1 MLQLPFLNLNNG
13 SAKAALSIS
22 RYGPFHSDMELRTD
36 HNVVTQDLM
45 ARFTLDSA
53 TEFLFGSCVDS
64 LTAGLPYPHNVAP
77 PPSFIDSNA
86 FAKALLEAQTV
97 VAIRE
102 RAGPIWPLEEIWKD
116 KTQKPMQVVDG
127 YVEPIIQE
135 ALARMTPGKFDRKVA
150 SEHFEEGE
158 TLLDHLVQVTEG
170 RRIGI
175 LAETLMN
182 VP

>member
-1 MLQLPFLNLNNG
+1 
-13 SAKAALSIS
+13 
-22 RYGPFHSDMELRTD
+22 
-36 HNVVTQDLM
+36 M

-77 PPSFIDSNA
+77 PPSFMDSARTVSSNA
-86 FAKALLEAQTV
+86 FAQALMEAQTV

-102 RAGPIWPLEEIWKD
+102 RAGPIWPLEEIWLD
-116 KTQKPMQVVDG
+116 RTRKPMQVVDG

-135 ALARMTPGKFDRKVA
+135 ALARMKSGKFDRKA
-150 SEHFEEGE
+150 ANDHFEEGE

-175 LAETLMN
+175 LTETLMN